1 MVMWNACY
9 YEETRGKKLRELIKF
24 WMIYFRIRPYDL
36 SIYGSQISHSIE
48 WAPKLGA
55 RGISRP
61 SAEMLKSLE
70 PSWQSLVLVNYKSS
84 V

>member
-9 YEETRGKKLRELIKF
+9 YEETRERKLRELIKF
-24 WMIYFRIRPYDL
+24 WMNYLQDCSYDL
-36 SIYGSQISHSIE
+36 SIYGSQVSHSIE
-48 WAPKLGA
+48 RAPKLGT

-70 PSWQSLVLVNYKSS
+70 PSWQSSVLVNYK
-84 V
+84 